1 MIETG
6 CRPGELRTLQWS
18 EVRDDHFVILPANA
32 KDREERKIPIMPALR
47 KILDR
52 RRKGPDGLD
61 LSAESFVFGN
71 ETGDE
76 MHRRHMCSLWTATCT
91 RAKVKNLHLH
101 DLRGEAGSQLLEAGV
116 PIHEVRDALGH
127 SSTTMTSTYLRT
139 RSDSLARAFKQR
151 DVYRAR
157 KSMRLAKSGQ
167 SNLKRKSS

>member
-1 MIETG
+1 
-6 CRPGELRTLQWS
+6 
-18 EVRDDHFVILPANA
+18 
-32 KDREERKIPIMPALR
+32 MPALR

-52 RRKGPDGLD
+52 RKLGPDGLD
-61 LSAESFVFGN
+61 LSGESFVFGN

-76 MHRRHMCSLWTATCT
+76 MHRRHLCTLWTKTCE

-139 RSDSLARAFKQR
+139 RSNSLAKAYRQR
-151 DVYRAR
+151 DVHRAR
-157 KSMRLAKSGQ
+157 KAMRLA
-167 SNLKRKSS
+167 